1 MVALK
6 HIDNFQG
13 TGTFNVVKLYVTRFE
28 LRAVRFEGN
37 STGVVHVRPGQTVIV
52 QHPQNLVLL
61 VHVHVYQGGK
71 FVLPSDFVCHDV
83 DIHVL

>member
-1 MVALK
+1 LVALK
-6 HIDNFQG
+6 HIDSFQ
-13 TGTFNVVKLYVTRFE
+13 GTFNVVKPYVTRFE
-28 LRAVRFEGN
+28 LRAVRFEGD

-61 VHVHVYQGGK
+61 VHVYQGGK
-71 FVLPSDFVCHDV
+71 LVLPSDFVCHDV